1 MIEKNAGANP
11 NENNSMD
18 QPFKPGLLDGVR
30 VIDLTRV
37 LAGPYCTMMLGDLG
51 ADVIKIEIPGRGDDT
66 RQWGPPFTPTGESAY
81 FVSANRNKR
90 SLALDLKSETGLQI
104 LQALIQDADVVV
116 ENFRTGT
123 LARWGL
129 DYEALQALRP
139 GLIYCS
145 ITGYGQTGP
154 YKNRPGYDFIAQALS
169 GFMSITGPID
179 GAPMRAGVAIADL
192 ASGIFAFGAIMAA
205 LYARESTGAG
215 QQIDISLLDS
225 QIALMSYVASNYLIS
240 GEIPNRYGNA
250 HPNIVPYEI
259 LEAADGYM
267 AFAAGNDGQWR
278 KFCEAVDKNEWVE
291 DERFATNPA
300 RNQNRGILIP
310 LLNELFRE
318 RTISD
323 WTTLCERIGLPA
335 AGINDMADVFQ
346 DPQVQARELRVE
358 FERPDGETI
367 PMVASPLK
375 IPTAPAR
382 VRLGPPQLGEHSEQ
396 ILRDLL
402 GYDARALEDLRAD
415 GVI

>member
-1 MIEKNAGANP
+1 MPEKNTSAP
-11 NENNSMD
+11 PSENTPTD
-18 QPFKPGLLDGVR
+18 QPPKPGLLDELR

-51 ADVIKIEIPGRGDDT
+51 ADVIKIELPGRGDDT
-66 RQWGPPFTPTGESAY
+66 RQWGPPFTASGESAY
-81 FVSANRNKR
+81 FISANRNKR
-90 SLALDLKSETGLQI
+90 SITLDLKNNTGIQI
-104 LQALIQDADVVV
+104 LKDLIRDADVVV

-123 LARWGL
+123 MAHWGL
-129 DYEALQALRP
+129 DYEALQVLRP

-145 ITGYGQTGP
+145 ITGYGHSGP
-154 YKNRPGYDFIAQALS
+154 YKERPGYDFIAQALS

-179 GAPMRAGVAIADL
+179 GEPIRAGVAIADL

-205 LYARESTGAG
+205 LYAREKTGAG

-225 QIALMSYVASNYLIS
+225 QLALMSYVASNYLIS
-240 GEIPNRYGNA
+240 GETPKRYGNA
-250 HPNIVPYEI
+250 HPNIAPYEV
-259 LEAADGYM
+259 LQAADGYM

-278 KFCEAVDKNEWVE
+278 KFCEALDQTEWID

-310 LLNELFRE
+310 MLNELFRT
-318 RTISD
+318 RSISD
-323 WTTLCERIGLPA
+323 WTTLCEQIGLPA

-346 DPQVQARELRVE
+346 DPQVQARNLRVE
-358 FERPDGETI
+358 FERPDGATI

-375 IPTAPAR
+375 IPTTPAR
-382 VRLGPPQLGEHSEQ
+382 IRLGPPQLGEHTEQ

-402 GYDARALEDLRAD
+402 GYDARALEELRAD